1 MKSNEL
7 IKLTS
12 VDGGQDYECKPNQE
26 FIAPTGKFK
35 LWGDAH
41 IKDDEGNTVCH
52 LRVLDFKEGAELPA
66 ILFPAKPTKRVSKP
80 KEVEENDEL

>member
-7 IKLTS
+7 IKLTGI
-12 VDGGQDYECKPNQE
+12 DGTSDYECKPNAE
-26 FIAPTGKFK
+26 FIPQKGKFK

-52 LRVLDFKEGAELPA
+52 LRVLDFKDGAELPA
-66 ILFPAKPTKRVSKP
+66 ILFPEPEKP
-80 KEVEENDEL
+80 KVKPKKVQDDLL

>member
-26 FIAPTGKFK
+26 FIAPKGKFK

-41 IKDDEGNTVCH
+41 IKNDAGETVCH
-52 LRVLDFKEGAELPA
+52 LRVLDFKDGAELPA
-66 ILFPAKPTKRVSKP
+66 ILFPEAPKP
-80 KEVEENDEL
+80 KRKQTILEAKDD

>member
-12 VDGGQDYECKPNQE
+12 IDGGKDYEFKPNTE
-26 FIAPTGKFK
+26 IVPPRGKFK

-41 IKDDEGNTVCH
+41 IKDDDNQTICH

-66 ILFPAKPTKRVSKP
+66 ILFPVVEKSKP
-80 KEVEENDEL
+80 KPKKVQDDLL